1 MAHNG
6 PYVLG
11 IDCGTQSLRAVV
23 VDVNGKLI
31 ASASRQYPIDFPH
44 VAWAE
49 QDANDWWTAAREVV
63 PKAVAEAGI
72 DAKDIAGL
80 SVDGTSCTVVVT
92 KRDGT
97 PLRPVILWMD
107 QRAHAEAEQVTATR
121 HERLRFVSWAES
133 PEWMI
138 PKAMWLRNN
147 QPDVYEQ
154 ADLIIEGTDWL
165 MHRLTG
171 EWAASLNNVTCKW
184 NYASVDGGW
193 PTQLLSSLDF
203 SELVDKWPST
213 VLPMGEKAGLLT
225 PEAAAELGLP
235 AGIPVAQGG
244 IDAYAAMLGLAVVRP
259 GRLALVMG
267 TSTCPLALMSEGI
280 FESHLWGPY
289 PDALIPGTWVLE
301 GGQTATGAIV
311 TWLADNFAYRE
322 QVEAQQQ
329 GRSRFELLDEKA
341 GQVPPGAEG
350 LVLLDYWQGN
360 RTPLRDPLA
369 RGAIWGLS
377 LKHGIGHLLRAV
389 YEGTAMGCR
398 HILEDMAQAGFD
410 TECIYAC
417 GGGTRSPLWL
427 QIHADLCGKPIL
439 LTEEPEATA
448 LGTAV
453 CAAAGAGLYA
463 DVVEASEQM
472 VTVTRQIDPN
482 PNNAEVYDTLFDRYV
497 RTYPCLVD
505 LMHESAGDET

>member
-1 MAHNG
+1 MARTG

-31 ASASRQYPIDFPH
+31 ASASRQYPIDYPH

-72 DAKDIAGL
+72 DAKQIAGL

-107 QRAHAEAEQVTATR
+107 QRAHLEADQVTATR
-121 HERLRFVSWAES
+121 DERLRFVSWAES

-193 PTQLLSSLDF
+193 PTELLSSLDF

-213 VLPMGEKAGLLT
+213 VLPMGERAGLLT
-225 PEAAAELGLP
+225 PEAAAEL
-235 AGIPVAQGG
+235 A
-244 IDAYAAMLGLAVVRP
+244 
-259 GRLALVMG
+259 
-267 TSTCPLALMSEGI
+267 
-280 FESHLWGPY
+280 
-289 PDALIPGTWVLE
+289 
-301 GGQTATGAIV
+301 
-311 TWLADNFAYRE
+311 
-322 QVEAQQQ
+322 
-329 GRSRFELLDEKA
+329 
-341 GQVPPGAEG
+341 
-350 LVLLDYWQGN
+350 
-360 RTPLRDPLA
+360 
-369 RGAIWGLS
+369 
-377 LKHGIGHLLRAV
+377 
-389 YEGTAMGCR
+389 
-398 HILEDMAQAGFD
+398 
-410 TECIYAC
+410 
-417 GGGTRSPLWL
+417 
-427 QIHADLCGKPIL
+427 
-439 LTEEPEATA
+439 
-448 LGTAV
+448 
-453 CAAAGAGLYA
+453 AAAGRRRAPRAAECRAALAPVPAANAGG
-463 DVVEASEQM
+463 
-472 VTVTRQIDPN
+472 DPGCA
-482 PNNAEVYDTLFDRYV
+482 PRARRL
-497 RTYPCLVD
+497 
-505 LMHESAGDET
+505 